1 MILKPGENIHV
12 IMRRN
17 FSTDLRRHFF
27 GEVVAATEC
36 VVAVKGHAVVY
47 NSGKNHYEVKPEIQV
62 RIISLTDA
70 QNIINIISRNAK
82 IENIKYVL
90 SADKKRLIVTD
101 GKNFILDINE
111 FGVSR

>member
-1 MILKPGENIHV
+1 MILKPGEKVHV

-17 FSTDLRRHFF
+17 FATDLRRHFF

-47 NSGKNHYEVKPEIQV
+47 NSGKNHYEIKPETGV

-70 QNIINIISRNAK
+70 QNIINIIPRNAK
-82 IENIKYVL
+82 IENTKYVL
-90 SADKKRLIVTD
+90 SADKRLIVTD

-111 FGVSR
+111 FGISR